1 VEQFDARVG
10 QEKEMPSAR
19 MSEYSNRVGDA
30 INRLQRAKNQTRSG
44 PSLDDLEKSR
54 RKRTEYVL
62 VNLEKFA
69 AAQSCE

>member
-1 VEQFDARVG
+1 
-10 QEKEMPSAR
+10 MPSPR
-19 MSEYSNRVGDA
+19 MSDYSKRVGDA

-62 VNLEKFA
+62 ANLEKLA
-69 AAQSCE
+69 AVQSC